1 MIFVTRMST
10 PTSKLPLGAMEV
22 KLLAAVGDEQ
32 LARHLE
38 QCCTEPWSLR
48 VAPDLASLD
57 PLRASMSPDVILV
70 DGQLLGDPA
79 DGGFDRLLTEADA
92 TPLLLL
98 APSEELGGA
107 FELLG
112 RGGHD
117 VLTRPPHP
125 LELRHRVARALE
137 ARELSAH
144 LATLEDTISER
155 SRRSYSSRTMV
166 MRSAAMRQ
174 LCETAERV
182 AAMRSTVL
190 VLGESGVGKEL
201 VARNIHFNSPRA
213 DAPFIAI
220 NCAAMPPHLIE
231 SELFG
236 HEKGAFTG
244 AVSQRA
250 GKFELAHG
258 GTVFLDEIGETDLST
273 QAKLLRVIENQE
285 FMRVGGSRP
294 INLDVRLVAATNADL
309 EQLVQDKRFRE
320 DLYYRLKVVTLRVPP
335 LRERRQDI
343 GELVETT
350 LQEVCRE
357 NRLRPR
363 RITAR
368 ALDAFRRYPWP
379 GNVRELRNTIEAVV
393 VASTS
398 ETIDTQDLPA
408 ALQRGTPSIGDPA
421 ASGLAGR
428 ALSDVESEAIRATLA
443 LNDGSRTET
452 AKQLGIGVRT
462 LRRRIKDLGI
472 DRDSP
477 PRPGRPR
484 QA

>member
-1 MIFVTRMST
+1 
-10 PTSKLPLGAMEV
+10 MEV
-22 KLLAAVGDEQ
+22 KLLAAVGDEH

-38 QCCTEPWSLR
+38 HCCTEPWTLR

-70 DGQLLGDPA
+70 DGQLLADPA
-79 DGGFDRLLTEADA
+79 DGGFDRLLAEADA
-92 TPLLLL
+92 TPLLLV

-112 RGGHD
+112 RGGDD
-117 VLTRPPHP
+117 VLARPPHP

-182 AAMRSTVL
+182 AVMRSTVL

-220 NCAAMPPHLIE
+220 NCAAMPSHLIE

-250 GKFELAHG
+250 GKFELAHR

-294 INLDVRLVAATNADL
+294 IKLDVRLVAATNADL

-350 LQEVCRE
+350 LEEVCRE

-421 ASGLAGR
+421 GGGLAGR
-428 ALSDVESEAIRATLA
+428 RLSDVEGEAIRATLA

>member
-1 MIFVTRMST
+1 MA
-10 PTSKLPLGAMEV
+10 KLPARASEV
-22 KLLAAVGDEQ
+22 KLLAAVADDG
-32 LARHLE
+32 LAEGLE
-38 QCCTEPWSLR
+38 RACPATWSLHR
-48 VAPDLASLD
+48 VSTAAEVEESRGI
-57 PLRASMSPDVILV
+57 LRPDVIVV
-70 DGQLLGDPA
+70 DGRQIRGA
-79 DGGFDRLLTEADA
+79 GAEAFDRLATDADV
-92 TPLLLL
+92 TPLLVV
-98 APSEELGGA
+98 APSGDLDNA
-107 FELLG
+107 FALLE

-117 VLTRPPHP
+117 VLSRPPQP
-125 LELRHRVARALE
+125 AELQHRVVRALQ
-137 ARELSAH
+137 ARELEAH
-144 LATLEDTISER
+144 LATLEDAISER

-166 MRSAAMRQ
+166 THSSAMQQ

-182 AAMRSTVL
+182 AGMRSTVL

-201 VARNIHFNSPRA
+201 VARNVHFNSPRA

-285 FMRVGGSRP
+285 FMRVGGSRA

-309 EQLVQDKRFRE
+309 EQLVQEKRFRQ
-320 DLYYRLKVVTLRVPP
+320 DLYYRLKVVTLQVPP
-335 LRERRQDI
+335 LRERREDI
-343 GELVETT
+343 ATLVATT
-350 LQEVCRE
+350 LEEVCRE

-363 RITAR
+363 RITER
-368 ALDAFRRYPWP
+368 ALEAFRRYPWP

-393 VASTS
+393 VAAGS
-398 ETIDTQDLPA
+398 EIIDIEDLPT
-408 ALQRGTPSIGDPA
+408 ALQRGTPTLAAPA
-421 ASGLAGR
+421 GASLAGR
-428 ALSDVESEAIRATLA
+428 CLQDIEAEAIRATLGTTG
-443 LNDGSRTET
+443 GSRTKT
-452 AKQLGIGVRT
+452 AELLGIGVRT

-484 QA
+484 RS

>member
-1 MIFVTRMST
+1 MTRMST
-10 PTSKLPLGAMEV
+10 PTSKLPLGALEV
-22 KLLAAVGDEQ
+22 KLLAAVDEDG
-32 LARHLE
+32 LARRLQE
-38 QCCTEPWSLR
+38 CCTAPWSLR
-48 VAPDLASLD
+48 FAPDLPTVEA
-57 PLRASMSPDVILV
+57 LRSPESPDVILV
-70 DGQLLGDPA
+70 DGRLLGDRT
-79 DGGFDRLLTEADA
+79 DDSFDRLLAESDV
-92 TPLLLL
+92 TPLLVI
-98 APSEELGGA
+98 APSEHLGDA
-107 FELLG
+107 FTLLE
-112 RGGHD
+112 RGGYD
-117 VLTRPPHP
+117 VLARPPHP

-137 ARELSAH
+137 ARELGAH
-144 LATLEDTISER
+144 LATLEDAISER
-155 SRRSYSSRTMV
+155 SRRSYSSRTLV
-166 MRSAAMRQ
+166 VRSSAMRQ

-190 VLGESGVGKEL
+190 ILGESGVGKEL

-244 AVSQRA
+244 AVNQRA

-273 QAKLLRVIENQE
+273 QAKLLRVIENHE

-350 LQEVCRE
+350 LEEICRE

-393 VASTS
+393 VASAS
-398 ETIDTQDLPA
+398 ETIDIQDLPTT
-408 ALQRGTPSIGDPA
+408 LQRGTPNVNGSSE
-421 ASGLAGR
+421 SGLAGR
-428 ALSDVESEAIRATLA
+428 PLRDVESEAIRATLA
-443 LNDGSRTET
+443 LNDGSRTDA

-484 QA
+484 QT